1 MFREEH
7 GAHSR
12 RGGIMSRAAPAERD
26 WMVFEKVGFR

>member
-7 GAHSR
+7 GTHSR